1 MAYINDID
9 PTVAS
14 FDTMLEGKTGQ
25 RTAELE
31 GERREYTPEAITPL
45 GNNDFGSHFTTVAG
59 GPQEVVVFN
68 SNGKQITVKIDG
80 DEAEADMEVL
90 VFAHQGE
97 GGGRHTLEINYSL
110 TWATEI
116 KRGIDMM
123 IKHGEISVDSSLIPY
138 MASLVG
144 RTTTADVREVLG
156 ADNAV
161 VELAIEILSCAPDAN
176 EIVGSQRLD
185 ELISISRWGDSIG
198 GIVCTFGVLKEA
210 GIILYSCTEA
220 RMLLRQ

>member
-1 MAYINDID
+1 M
-9 PTVAS
+9 TSVHTS
-14 FDTMLEGKTGQ
+14 
-25 RTAELE
+25 
-31 GERREYTPEAITPL
+31 
-45 GNNDFGSHFTTVAG
+45 
-59 GPQEVVVFN
+59 PQEVVVFN

-80 DEAEADMEVL
+80 DEAEANMEVL

-138 MASLVG
+138 IASLVG

-161 VELAIEILSCAPDAN
+161 VELAIEILSCAPDVK

-198 GIVCTFGVLKEA
+198 GIVCTLGVLKEA

-220 RMLLRQ
+220 RMLLRQLQMYSKRMKSRQTHSNTKALTNGRRELNTRPHTAITTHCFLRTRPHSSQAMP